1 MKQTYEKRQDEYA
14 CAGSLTHE
22 IFDRSLGS
30 FHYLITRMKEPILS
44 DVDTQTGV
52 NSDIEQSSGG
62 NSKSI
67 YCGLHCVCMDEKVIV
82 ISCVG
87 SGGANN
93 LIRSIRAS
101 SYENAT
107 IVGLDANEYLVN
119 KSLAD
124 KNYVVPTGSE
134 DGYIG
139 AVNEAIQRHDADLFI
154 PQHESEIRTAS
165 ALREELACPVQ
176 LPEDDVV
183 DLCLD
188 KFVLNQQL
196 DAAGYPVPTTVSLG
210 ESTIEEA
217 FEALAPGGQPVW
229 CRTRYGSS
237 GIEAQPVQSPQRAAQ
252 WVEYWNDQE
261 GVPREQF
268 TLSEFLPGRD
278 FHVLTFWHDGEL
290 ILGKGNER
298 NQYFFG
304 ENTGIATPLVGRQL
318 YDEQLNEICTSIV
331 EEIAPNAT
339 GNFGF
344 DFREAPDGT
353 RKLTEINIGKFSMVN
368 YFFNMSGEFNMAEA
382 FLDAAFGNE
391 NRIPSLEDPYSD
403 VDTDLFL
410 SRGIDLEPEIFNLE
424 EIEGVEQ
431 LGGP

>member
-1 MKQTYEKRQDEYA
+1 
-14 CAGSLTHE
+14 
-22 IFDRSLGS
+22 
-30 FHYLITRMKEPILS
+30 
-44 DVDTQTGV
+44 
-52 NSDIEQSSGG
+52 
-62 NSKSI
+62 
-67 YCGLHCVCMDEKVIV
+67 MDDPVIV

-107 IVGLDANEYLVN
+107 IIGLDANKHLVN
-119 KSLAD
+119 KSLAET
-124 KNYVVPTGSE
+124 NYVVPTGSE
-134 DGYIG
+134 KGYLS
-139 AVNEAIQRHDADLFI
+139 AVNEAIRRHDADLFI
-154 PQHESEIRTAS
+154 PQHESEIRTIAS
-165 ALREELACPVQ
+165 RRDELASQVQ
-176 LPEDDVV
+176 LPEATVV

-188 KFVLNQQL
+188 KFELNQHL
-196 DAAGYPVPTTVSLG
+196 ESAGYPVPQTVSLADY
-210 ESTIEEA
+210 TVQEA
-217 FEALAPGGQPVW
+217 FEALEPEGQPVW

-237 GIEAQPVQSPQRAAQ
+237 GIEAQPVQSPNRARQ
-252 WVEYWNDQE
+252 WIEYWSTQQNI
-261 GVPREQF
+261 PRDQF

-278 FHVLTFWHDGEL
+278 FHILTFWYEGDL

-304 ENTGIATPLVGRQL
+304 ENTGVATPLVGRQL
-318 YDEQLNEICTSIV
+318 YDDDLNEICTAIV
-331 EEIAPNAT
+331 EDIAPNAT

-368 YFFNMSGEFNMAEA
+368 YFFNLSGEYNMAEV

-391 NRIPSLEDPYSD
+391 SSLPSLGDPYSD

-410 SRGIDLEPEIFNLE
+410 SRGIDLEPDIFSLE
-424 EIEGVEQ
+424 EIEEVER
-431 LGGP
+431 LGSK